1 MQHSELFFFPLKDD
15 QKFFQYYL
23 QRIKIKVV
31 NYLFEKT
38 SKKKMKNKESTA
50 FPGNST

>member
-1 MQHSELFFFPLKDD
+1 MQHSEVVFFPLKDD

-31 NYLFEKT
+31 NDLFK
-38 SKKKMKNKESTA
+38 KLAKKMKNKGSTA
-50 FPGNST
+50 FPGNSM